1 MDEQDLIQKAREK
14 IMEIEARARSNTHR
28 LDGLEA
34 WKDEAERKHDE
45 YGQRITK
52 TETNVDNL
60 TKSMSALTKALWGI
74 ASAIL
79 VACVTFFI
87 R

>member
-34 WKDEAERKHDE
+34 WKDEAERKHD
-45 YGQRITK
+45 
-52 TETNVDNL
+52 
-60 TKSMSALTKALWGI
+60 
-74 ASAIL
+74 
-79 VACVTFFI
+79 
-87 R
+87 

>member
-52 TETNVDNL
+52 TCLLYTSSPPTSRCHRRGAD
-60 TKSMSALTKALWGI
+60 W
-74 ASAIL
+74 
-79 VACVTFFI
+79 
-87 R
+87 